1 MKLGGQLDQQ
11 RQERLEALLTV
22 LQQRWGTEALR
33 PLSMLSSQPSRPSLQ
48 TGFEVLDAVLGTQ
61 GIPRGQTTE
70 IVGRLTS
77 GATTLVYKAVAAAQQ
92 EQQNA
97 IYVDV
102 ESTFNP
108 IYAKQCGI
116 NSQQLFLARPE
127 TEFNALD
134 IARDLIEQG
143 SVGVIV
149 LDMGESPLNV
159 HDFRRLAGILSRSG
173 CVVLLLRL
181 VAKGMSAQDLLRT
194 SSAALRLLVER
205 DAWVEQKGTIQ
216 GYRSNVLVLGRHQ
229 AVGKR
234 VTIEI
239 EADLDGYVL

>member
-1 MKLGGQLDQQ
+1 MDQL

-22 LQQRWGTEALR
+22 LQQQWGNDALR
-33 PLSMLSSQPSRPSLQ
+33 PLSMLSTQPIRPGLQ
-48 TGFEVLDAVLGTQ
+48 TGFQMLDGVLGAQ

-77 GATTLVYKAVAAAQQ
+77 GATTLVYKTVAAAQL

-116 NSQQLFLARPE
+116 NAQQLFLARPE
-127 TEFNALD
+127 TEFAALE

-149 LDMGESPLNV
+149 LDMGESPLKV
-159 HDFRRLAGILSRSG
+159 HDFRRLAGVLSRSG

-181 VAKGMSAQDLLRT
+181 VAKGMSAQDLLCT
-194 SSAALRLLVER
+194 SPAALRLLVER
-205 DAWVEQKGTIQ
+205 DVWVEQKGTIQ
-216 GYRSNVLVLGRHQ
+216 GYRSSVWVLGRHQ

-239 EADLDGYVL
+239 EADLDGDVL

>member
-1 MKLGGQLDQQ
+1 MDQQ
-11 RQERLEALLTV
+11 RQERLAGLLTV
-22 LQQRWGTEALR
+22 LQQRWGTDALR
-33 PLSMLSSQPSRPSLQ
+33 PLSTLSSQLPRIGLQ

-77 GATTLVYKAVAAAQQ
+77 GATTLVYKAIAAAQR
-92 EQQNA
+92 EQLNA

-102 ESTFNP
+102 ESSFNP

-116 NSQQLFLARPE
+116 NAQQLFLARPE
-127 TEFNALD
+127 TEFNVLE

-143 SVGVIV
+143 SVGIIV
-149 LDMGESPLNV
+149 MDMGESPLNV
-159 HDFRRLAGILSRSG
+159 HDFRRLAGVLSRSG

-181 VAKGMSAQDLLRT
+181 IPKGISAQDLLRT
-194 SSAALRLLVER
+194 SPSELRLLVER
-205 DAWVEQKGTIQ
+205 DAWVEQKGAIQ
-216 GYRSNVLVLGRHQ
+216 GYRSSVLVLGRHQ

-239 EADLDGYVL
+239 AADLDGDVL